1 MLSPCPL
8 SHSCGKMFNAVL
20 NYTIN
25 QSSGSRELYCKHSLY
40 VYCIC
45 SFNTV
50 SLFCVLLTS
59 LIFSLSQ
66 HHISSFICINIICAN
81 QMWYLFLIVWISHTE
96 SAAPVRPILFM
107 IYRIFILLSSSY
119 SCDHL
124 FNIQLCPLPKKSFTS
139 WNKSLSIVL
148 AHCQSVQIKMANSF
162 GVSHVNSM

>member
-66 HHISSFICINIICAN
+66 HHLSSFLCINIICAN

-119 SCDHL
+119 SCDHPVVSPAKEIIHIL
-124 FNIQLCPLPKKSFTS
+124 KQVTIHCFGTLPIRPDQ
-139 WNKSLSIVL
+139 N
-148 AHCQSVQIKMANSF
+148 
-162 GVSHVNSM
+162 G